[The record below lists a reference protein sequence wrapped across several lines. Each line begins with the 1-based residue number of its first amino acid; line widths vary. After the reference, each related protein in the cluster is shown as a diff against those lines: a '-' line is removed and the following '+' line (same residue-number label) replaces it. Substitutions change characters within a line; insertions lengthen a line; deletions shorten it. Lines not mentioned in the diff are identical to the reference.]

1 MTNEQ
6 LIKKCLE
13 GNARAQKK
21 LYEKFGPKLMGVC
34 YRYATSSAEAQ
45 DLLQDGFIKI
55 FEKLDNYSGMGSFEG
70 WMRRIVVN
78 TALDNIR
85 KNKKFLLHSDIDSA
99 EYKLQS
105 NDYIEERLAAQD
117 LLNILQS
124 IPLGYKTIFNLY
136 AIEGYSHKEI
146 AEQLSITI
154 STSKSQYSR
163 AKALLRGKITKL
175 KLID

>member
-6 LIKKCLE
+6 LIKKCLD
-13 GNARAQKK
+13 GNARAQKL
-21 LYEKFGPKLMGVC
+21 LYEQFGPKLMGVC
-34 YRYATSSAEAQ
+34 FRYATSGEEAQ

-55 FEKLDNYSGMGSFEG
+55 FEKLDKYSGIGSFEG
-70 WMRRIVVN
+70 WMRRIIVN

-85 KNKKFLLHSDIDSA
+85 KNKKFLLHTDIDDA
-99 EYKLQS
+99 DYKIPS
-105 NDYIEERLAAQD
+105 NDFIEERLAAQD
-117 LLNILQS
+117 LLKILQS

-146 AEQLSITI
+146 AEQLNITT

-163 AKALLRGKITKL
+163 AKALLRDKITKL
-175 KLID
+175 NLT

>member
-13 GNARAQKK
+13 GNARAQKL
-21 LYEKFGPKLMGVC
+21 LYEQFGPKLMGVC
-34 YRYATSSAEAQ
+34 YRYATSAEEAQ

-55 FEKLDNYSGMGSFEG
+55 FEKLDKYSGIGSFEG

-85 KNKKFLLHSDIDSA
+85 KNKKFLLHTDINDA
-99 EYKLQS
+99 DYKLPS
-105 NDYIEERLAAQD
+105 NDFIEERLAAED
-117 LLNILQS
+117 LLKILQS

-146 AEQLSITI
+146 AEQLNITT

-163 AKALLRGKITKL
+163 AKALLRDKITQL
-175 KLID
+175 NLT

>member
-6 LIKKCLE
+6 LIKKCLD
-13 GNARAQKK
+13 GNARAQKM
-21 LYEKFGPKLMGVC
+21 LYEQFGPKLMGVC
-34 YRYATSSAEAQ
+34 YRYATSTEEAQ

-55 FEKLDNYSGMGSFEG
+55 FEKLDKYSGIGSFEG

-85 KNKKFLLHSDIDSA
+85 KNKKFLLHTDINNAD
-99 EYKLQS
+99 YKLPS
-105 NDYIEERLAAQD
+105 NDFIEERLAAQD
-117 LLNILQS
+117 LLKVLQS

-146 AEQLSITI
+146 AEQLNITT

-163 AKALLRGKITKL
+163 AKALLRDKITKL
-175 KLID
+175 NLT

>member
-6 LIKKCLE
+6 LIENCLK
-13 GNARAQKK
+13 GNARAQEL
-21 LYEKFGPKLMGVC
+21 LYTNFGPKLMGVC
-34 YRYATSSAEAQ
+34 FRYATSTQEAE

-55 FEKLDNYSGMGSFEG
+55 FEKLDKYSGIGSFEG

-85 KNKKFLLHSDIDSA
+85 KNKKFLLNTDLESEA
-99 EYKLQS
+99 YKLSS
-105 NDYIEERLAAQD
+105 NDFIEERLAAED
-117 LLNILQS
+117 LMKVLQS

-146 AEQLSITI
+146 AEQLDITT

-163 AKALLRGKITKL
+163 AKALLRDKITKL
-175 KLID
+175 NLK

>member
-6 LIKKCLE
+6 LIENCLK
-13 GNARAQKK
+13 GNARAQKL
-21 LYEKFGPKLMGVC
+21 LYDKFGPKLMGVC
-34 YRYATSSAEAQ
+34 FRYATNKQEAE

-55 FEKLDNYSGMGSFEG
+55 FEKLDKYSGIGSFEG

-85 KNKKFLLHSDIDSA
+85 KNKKFLLNTDL
-99 EYKLQS
+99 ETEGYKLSS
-105 NDYIEERLAAQD
+105 NDFIEERLAAKD
-117 LLNILQS
+117 LIKVLHS
-124 IPLGYKTIFNLY
+124 IPLGYKTVFNLY

-146 AEQLSITI
+146 AEQLGVST

-163 AKALLRGKITKL
+163 AKALLREKITKL
-175 KLID
+175 NLK

>member
-6 LIKKCLE
+6 LINNCLK
-13 GNARAQKK
+13 GNARAQEM
-21 LYEKFGPKLMGVC
+21 LYNKFGPKLMGVC
-34 YRYATSSAEAQ
+34 FRYTINKQEAE

-55 FEKLDNYSGMGSFEG
+55 FEKLDKYSGIGSFEG

-85 KNKKFLLHSDIDSA
+85 KNKKFQLNTDLESED
-99 EYKLQS
+99 YKLQS
-105 NDYIEERLAAQD
+105 NDFIEERLAAED
-117 LLNILQS
+117 LMKVLGS

-146 AEQLSITI
+146 AEQLNISV

-163 AKALLRGKITKL
+163 AKALLRTKITKL
-175 KLID
+175 NLK

>member
-6 LIKKCLE
+6 LIKKCLDN
-13 GNARAQKK
+13 NARAQKM
-21 LYEKFGPKLMGVC
+21 LYEQFGPKLMGIC
-34 YRYATSSAEAQ
+34 YRYAIDAEEAK

-55 FEKLDNYSGMGSFEG
+55 FEKLDKYSGIGSFEG

-85 KNKKFLLHSDIDSA
+85 KNKKFLLHTDIDNAS
-99 EYKLQS
+99 YKLPS
-105 NDYIEERLAAQD
+105 NDFIEERLAAED
-117 LLNILQS
+117 LLKILQS

-146 AEQLSITI
+146 AEQLNITT

-163 AKALLRGKITKL
+163 AKALLRDKITKL
-175 KLID
+175 NLV

>member
-6 LIKKCLE
+6 LINNCLK
-13 GNARAQKK
+13 GNARAQEM
-21 LYEKFGPKLMGVC
+21 LYTKFGPKLMGVC
-34 YRYATSSAEAQ
+34 FRYAVNKQEAE
-45 DLLQDGFIKI
+45 DLLQDGFVKI
-55 FEKLDNYSGMGSFEG
+55 FEKLDKYSGIGSFEG

-85 KNKKFLLHSDIDSA
+85 KNKKFQLNTDLESED
-99 EYKLQS
+99 YKLQS
-105 NDYIEERLAAQD
+105 NDFIEERLAAED
-117 LLNILQS
+117 LIKVLNS

-146 AEQLSITI
+146 AEQLNIST

-163 AKALLRGKITKL
+163 AKALLRTKITKL
-175 KLID
+175 NLK

>member
-1 MTNEQ
+1 MTNEL
-6 LIKKCLE
+6 LIKKCLD
-13 GNARAQKK
+13 GNARAQKL
-21 LYEKFGPKLMGVC
+21 LYEQFGPKLMGVC
-34 YRYATSSAEAQ
+34 FRYATSAEEAE

-55 FEKLDNYSGMGSFEG
+55 FEKLDKYSGIGSFEG

-85 KNKKFLLHSDIDSA
+85 KNKKFLLHTDINDA
-99 EYKLQS
+99 EYKLHS
-105 NDYIEERLAAQD
+105 NDFIEERLAAKD
-117 LLNILQS
+117 LLKVLQS

-146 AEQLSITI
+146 AEQLNITT

-163 AKALLRGKITKL
+163 AKALLREKVIKL
-175 KLID
+175 NLK